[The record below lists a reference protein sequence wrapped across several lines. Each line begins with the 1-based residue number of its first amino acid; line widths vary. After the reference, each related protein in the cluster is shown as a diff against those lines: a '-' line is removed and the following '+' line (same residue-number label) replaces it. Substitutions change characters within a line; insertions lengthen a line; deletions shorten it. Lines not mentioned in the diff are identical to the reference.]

1 MRDLISHFGNAL
13 ALGPAVLTADTTSS
27 AIDLQGFDSAVVNIL
42 VGIGG
47 ITFSTVNKI
56 EFTITHSKDNVTY
69 DPVVASDVRLGAG
82 ADASVGTGGIV
93 RSLVAAHA
101 APTAVKIGYIGDRR
115 YLKVTADFSGTH
127 GTGTPV
133 CVNVVKGHAQ
143 SEPVA

>member
-1 MRDLISHFGNAL
+1 MRDLISHIGNAL
-13 ALGPAVLTADTTSS
+13 ALGPVALSADSTSS
-27 AIDLQGFDSAVVNIL
+27 AIDLQGFDSAVIDIL

-47 ITFSTVNKI
+47 ITFSGTNKI
-56 EFTITHSKDNVTY
+56 EFLITHSKDNVTY
-69 DPVVASDVRLGAG
+69 DAVTASDVRLGAG

-101 APTAVKIGYIGDRR
+101 APSAVKVGYIGDRR

-127 GTGTPV
+127 GAATPITV
-133 CVNVVKGHAQ
+133 LVLKGHAQ